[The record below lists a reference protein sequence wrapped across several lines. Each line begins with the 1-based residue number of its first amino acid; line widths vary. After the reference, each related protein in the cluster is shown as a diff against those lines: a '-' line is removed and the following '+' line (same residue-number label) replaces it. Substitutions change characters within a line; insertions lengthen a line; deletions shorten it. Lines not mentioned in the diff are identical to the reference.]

1 MLLIGMFTLHAG
13 SALAVTA
20 FAQASPATVTWLRLT
35 WAALLLLALGGR
47 SLWRAVRA
55 ATWRERGAVVILGT
69 ASAGMMLFYSEA
81 TARIELGTAT
91 SIEFLGTLLV
101 AVVAMRRRRELVWI
115 LAAVV
120 GVVCLTRPWMG
131 GLDLVGVGFALAGAV
146 CVVGYIVL
154 TQRVG
159 AGFGAV
165 HGLALTMTVGS
176 LVAAPLGAP
185 AVFAAPD
192 PDLILFTL
200 GIAMLFPMVPF
211 LLEMVA
217 LQRMTRTA
225 YSTFSSMEPGVSL
238 VMGLLIIG
246 QAPAPVQIAGMA
258 LVVVAGIGAT
268 RGSGSG
274 PAVSAERDAV
284 APEPVAALTPGPEPD
299 REAGPDRAPR
309 AA

>member
-1 MLLIGMFTLHAG
+1 
-13 SALAVTA
+13 
-20 FAQASPATVTWLRLT
+20 
-35 WAALLLLALGGR
+35 
-47 SLWRAVRA
+47 
-55 ATWRERGAVVILGT
+55 
-69 ASAGMMLFYSEA
+69 
-81 TARIELGTAT
+81 
-91 SIEFLGTLLV
+91 
-101 AVVAMRRRRELVWI
+101 
-115 LAAVV
+115 
-120 GVVCLTRPWMG
+120 
-131 GLDLVGVGFALAGAV
+131 
-146 CVVGYIVL
+146 
-154 TQRVG
+154 
-159 AGFGAV
+159 
-165 HGLALTMTVGS
+165 
-176 LVAAPLGAP
+176 
-185 AVFAAPD
+185 
-192 PDLILFTL
+192 
-200 GIAMLFPMVPF
+200 MVPF

-274 PAVSAERDAV
+274 PAVSAERDAA